1 MTAPQ
6 ATSTAQSAS
15 TQDTVMLSPSYAIP
29 IVLVL
34 AAVPLFFVQI
44 WVSGA
49 IALFGL
55 FLLIQT
61 VTLRLYFTATAL
73 DIYRG
78 DTLIRR
84 FPYAEWQ
91 NWAIF
96 WPPFPVL
103 FYFKEVNS
111 IHFLPILFNAQQLQ
125 ICLVD
130 RCSANLGN
138 STLNDGQNESNTDA

>member
-1 MTAPQ
+1 
-6 ATSTAQSAS
+6 
-15 TQDTVMLSPSYAIP
+15 MLSPSYAIP
-29 IVLVL
+29 MVLVL
-34 AAVPLFFVQI
+34 AALPLFFVQM
-44 WVSGA
+44 WVGGA

-61 VTLRLYFTATAL
+61 VTLRLYFTVTAL

-78 DTLIRR
+78 NTLIRR

-96 WPPFPVL
+96 WKAFPVL

-111 IHFLPILFNAQQLQ
+111 IHFLPILFNAQQLNA
-125 ICLVD
+125 CLVE
-130 RCSANLGN
+130 RCSTNLGN
-138 STLNDGQNESNTDA
+138 GAHPSDN

>member
-6 ATSTAQSAS
+6 ATPTTQPADDTA
-15 TQDTVMLSPSYAIP
+15 MLSPSYAIP

-34 AAVPLFFVQI
+34 AAAPLALVQI
-44 WVSGA
+44 WLSGA

-55 FLLIQT
+55 FLLLQAM
-61 VTLRLYFTATAL
+61 TLRLYFTATAL

-78 DTLIRR
+78 DRLIRR

-96 WPPFPVL
+96 WPSFPVL

-111 IHFLPILFNAQQLQ
+111 IHFLPILFNAQQLKA
-125 ICLVD
+125 CLVD
-130 RCSANLGN
+130 RCPIADDPNASGN
-138 STLNDGQNESNTDA
+138 